1 MDNLENITEIP
12 RITKDDFLNLYDEYK
27 DSETLAVNLYIHM
40 PDDSTE
46 IIFNSQGHN
55 KVEYI
60 KNAYDEKLALK
71 NNNEIYIT
79 GAEFFTDKITEFGFD
94 SALKIIQRGKRVSR
108 RNWNGKGQFIYYV
121 PEGKYPPCTKAAA
134 KFCVD
139 ENGKVPYR
147 DYIAIKTVDGSV
159 VPWVATQTDL
169 LAKDWYTVE

>member
-1 MDNLENITEIP
+1 M
-12 RITKDDFLNLYDEYK
+12 
-27 DSETLAVNLYIHM
+27 
-40 PDDSTE
+40 
-46 IIFNSQGHN
+46 
-55 KVEYI
+55 
-60 KNAYDEKLALK
+60 
-71 NNNEIYIT
+71 
-79 GAEFFTDKITEFGFD
+79 
-94 SALKIIQRGKRVSR
+94 
-108 RNWNGKGQFIYYV
+108 